1 MSIKNHLILF
11 TILLFANNIFAQ
23 VGIGTSNPT
32 SSSMLEVSSQD
43 DGVGN
48 YMGFMFPRVPNIAA
62 RNAIA
67 VSPSDQGLLVYVI
80 EEECL
85 QMFNGIKWINVT
97 CESSIAVGASTQNFE
112 TTPAVPNLAIFDETG
127 SGYYTTGLG
136 DFPNTALYV
145 SGERGY
151 GVSNGSSTLILG
163 PVNASGNTDATFK
176 LRLGGF
182 ALTQS
187 SNGMDITDTVKI
199 SISTTGTGGTFSE
212 ELIILGGTAND
223 SNNSWGFEATRT
235 ATVVYDGDGTP
246 NSFTSGAGNNAATG
260 GISFLEITGIPNSAN
275 LAIKVEM
282 LNNKTNELWVID
294 DAEIIGN

>member
-1 MSIKNHLILF
+1 MSIKKYIVFFILF
-11 TILLFANNIFAQ
+11 FFAKTVFAQ
-23 VGIGTSNPT
+23 VAVGTSNP
-32 SSSMLEVSSQD
+32 SAAAMLEVSSQNN
-43 DGVGN
+43 GLGN

-62 RNAIA
+62 RNAIT
-67 VSPSDQGLLVYVI
+67 VSPSDQGLLVYVV

-97 CESSIAVGASTQNFE
+97 CESSIAVGSSTQNFE

-151 GVSNGSSTLILG
+151 GVSNGSSALTLG
-163 PVNASGNTDATFK
+163 PVNVSGSTDATFK
-176 LRLGGF
+176 LRLAGF
-182 ALTQS
+182 ALTNA
-187 SNGMDITDTVKI
+187 SNGMDVTDTVKI

-212 ELIILGGTAND
+212 ELLILGGAAND
-223 SNNSWGFEATRT
+223 SNNTWGFDATRT

-246 NSFTSGAGNNAATG
+246 TSFTSGTGNDGTTG

-275 LAIKVEM
+275 LAVKIVL
-282 LNNKTNELWVID
+282 LNNKSNEQWVID